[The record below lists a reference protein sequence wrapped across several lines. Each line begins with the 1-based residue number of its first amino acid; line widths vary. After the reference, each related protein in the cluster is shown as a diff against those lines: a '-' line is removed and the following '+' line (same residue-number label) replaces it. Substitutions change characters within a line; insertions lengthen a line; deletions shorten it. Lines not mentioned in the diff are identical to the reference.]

1 MSSRRVMTIAN
12 TDIQVIEYK
21 GERVLTTE
29 QTAQIYGC
37 APIQLQ
43 QNFNN
48 NKEHFEEGKH
58 FFKLTGE
65 DLRQF
70 KDCLENIEAV
80 GVGRR
85 APQVYLWT
93 RRGAAR
99 HCKMLGTDRA
109 WDMFDSLEEHYFN
122 RQEVLRPSYMIENP
136 AERAR
141 RWADEMEAKQGEIR
155 ALEASNAQHLQ
166 QIGELKPKAD
176 YTDKILQSKGVVPIT
191 AIAKDYGMSG
201 QEMNRL
207 LHSMKVIY
215 KIGGQWLLYSKYH
228 AKGYTHSET
237 VSFYHADGRPDVKM
251 NTKWTQKGRLFL
263 YEMLKKKGILPVIE
277 QDEKAG

>member
-12 TDIQVIEYK
+12 TDIQVIEHN
-21 GERVLTTE
+21 GERVLTNE
-29 QTAQIYGC
+29 QMAQVYEC
-37 APIQLQ
+37 EPRQLV

-48 NKEHFEEGKH
+48 NKERFEEGKH
-58 FFKLTGE
+58 FYKLTGK
-65 DLRQF
+65 DLEKLRV
-70 KDCLENIEAV
+70 DNIDLQISHMT
-80 GVGRR
+80 RSLI
-85 APQVYLWT
+85 LWT

-99 HCKMLGTDRA
+99 HCKLLGTDRA

-122 RQEVLRPSYMIENP
+122 RQEVLQPSYMIENP

-141 RWADEMEAKQGEIR
+141 RWADEMEAKQNEIR

>member
-122 RQEVLRPSYMIENP
+122 RQETLQPSYMIENP

-141 RWADEMEAKQGEIR
+141 RWADEMEAKQNEIR

-201 QEMNRL
+201 QEMNKL

>member
-1 MSSRRVMTIAN
+1 MNGEVIVFESNEFGQIRTI
-12 TDIQVIEYK
+12 TMD
-21 GERVLTTE
+21 GEVYFVGKDVAEKLGYADAFGALKKHVDDE
-29 QTAQIYGC
+29 DK
-37 APIQLQ
+37 
-43 QNFNN
+43 QNCQN
-48 NKEHFEEGKH
+48 
-58 FFKLTGE
+58 
-65 DLRQF
+65 DS
-70 KDCLENIEAV
+70 
-80 GVGRR
+80 
-85 APQVYLWT
+85 
-93 RRGAAR
+93 
-99 HCKMLGTDRA
+99 
-109 WDMFDSLEEHYFN
+109 FDSPRGMTVINESGLYSLILSSKLESAKRFK
-122 RQEVLRPSYMIENP
+122 RWVTSEVLPSIRKTGSYKVPDVLPSYMIENP

>member
-1 MSSRRVMTIAN
+1 MKKGGKHMSSRRVMTIAN

-122 RQEVLRPSYMIENP
+122 RQEVLLPSYMIENP

-155 ALEASNAQHLQ
+155 ALAADNEAM
-166 QIGELKPKAD
+166 KPKAVFAD
-176 YTDKILQSKGVVPIT
+176 AVSASRTSINIGDLAKLLKQNGIDMGQKRLFGWLRENGWLMKGGTSKNLP
-191 AIAKDYGMSG
+191 
-201 QEMNRL
+201 
-207 LHSMKVIY
+207 
-215 KIGGQWLLYSKYH
+215 
-228 AKGYTHSET
+228 
-237 VSFYHADGRPDVKM
+237 
-251 NTKWTQKGRLFL
+251 TQKGMEQGLFEIKEGT
-263 YEMLKKKGILPVIE
+263 YIDGHGVNVTTKTPKVTGKGQIYFVNKFLA
-277 QDEKAG
+277 EKAG

>member
-1 MSSRRVMTIAN
+1 MSSRKVMTIAN
-12 TDIQVIEYK
+12 TDIQVIEHN
-21 GERVLTTE
+21 GERVLTNE
-29 QTAQIYGC
+29 QMAQVYECDPHQIR
-37 APIQLQ
+37 
-43 QNFNN
+43 QNFSNN
-48 NKEHFEEGKH
+48 ADRFEEGKH
-58 FFKLTGE
+58 FYKLEGEALKAFKNQVEIL
-65 DLRQF
+65 DS
-70 KDCLENIEAV
+70 V
-80 GVGRR
+80 GIGKR
-85 APQVYLWT
+85 ASSLIPFI

-122 RQEVLRPSYMIENP
+122 RQEVLQPSYMIENP

-141 RWADEMEAKQGEIR
+141 RWADEMEAKQNEIR